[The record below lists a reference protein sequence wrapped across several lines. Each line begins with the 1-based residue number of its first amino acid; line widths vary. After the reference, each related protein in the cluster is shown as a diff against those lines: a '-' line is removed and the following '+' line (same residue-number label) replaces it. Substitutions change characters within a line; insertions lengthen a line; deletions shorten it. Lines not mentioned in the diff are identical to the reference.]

1 MVTKHLAPIASSNGA
16 PLLEAIGLSK
26 RYGSTQAVSDVT
38 WKLRKGTIAG
48 LVGANGAGKST
59 FLKMID
65 GTVKP
70 TSGRLIIDS
79 AEVDPQRFQRRMA
92 ESAGIYTVFQELSVC
107 SNLSVAENFMLVTGE
122 RRIRKRS
129 EAATNAR
136 QALEDIF
143 PGANVAANVEVA
155 TLSLA
160 DRQMVEIARAAT
172 SPGVRV
178 LILDEPTSSLSRDR
192 VTQLHEYVIRRAKA
206 GLTVI
211 YVTHI
216 LEHVLEVA
224 EAVTVMRQ
232 GKITWQ
238 GATGQLDREQL
249 VAKFLQGSSEV
260 TQQTI
265 EGSAR
270 ARNVRAVSGRPQSS
284 RGEPLVQVRGL
295 SRGAARDV
303 ALHVGPGEVV
313 GIAGLEGAGQRD
325 VLHAIWDASRS
336 GRAMGRKQPVT
347 VRGGAAYVSG
357 DRSGEGVF
365 PLWSVGENVTVSVA
379 RSLARFGVIPRGA
392 TAQVVRD
399 WTARLAI
406 VPSNPTAEIT
416 HLSGGNQ
423 QKALIGRGL
432 ATGAALVILDDPTRG
447 VDIEAKDKLY
457 ALLGEIRDGSRG
469 AVWYSSDDSEFQ
481 YCDRVYVMAK
491 GRVMRELSGGEINV
505 DEIVRW
511 SYAVAAVADKITD
524 TSDAIGEAESD
535 QPASGNGAQ

>member
-1 MVTKHLAPIASSNGA
+1 
-16 PLLEAIGLSK
+16 
-26 RYGSTQAVSDVT
+26 
-38 WKLRKGTIAG
+38 
-48 LVGANGAGKST
+48 
-59 FLKMID
+59 
-65 GTVKP
+65 
-70 TSGRLIIDS
+70 
-79 AEVDPQRFQRRMA
+79 
-92 ESAGIYTVFQELSVC
+92 
-107 SNLSVAENFMLVTGE
+107 
-122 RRIRKRS
+122 
-129 EAATNAR
+129 
-136 QALEDIF
+136 
-143 PGANVAANVEVA
+143 
-155 TLSLA
+155 
-160 DRQMVEIARAAT
+160 
-172 SPGVRV
+172 
-178 LILDEPTSSLSRDR
+178 
-192 VTQLHEYVIRRAKA
+192 
-206 GLTVI
+206 
-211 YVTHI
+211 
-216 LEHVLEVA
+216 
-224 EAVTVMRQ
+224 
-232 GKITWQ
+232 
-238 GATGQLDREQL
+238 
-249 VAKFLQGSSEV
+249 
-260 TQQTI
+260 
-265 EGSAR
+265 
-270 ARNVRAVSGRPQSS
+270 
-284 RGEPLVQVRGL
+284 VRGL